1 VALVADRLDTIISA
15 MDDKLQLLGNI
26 NYMKYT
32 HAKRS
37 IPRSTWEVRASKWKR
52 FHSFCYFLTLFIFFQ
67 DFARLLGEVLTS
79 KGVSASDMESWK
91 GVTAVFVNGI
101 APKN

>member
-1 VALVADRLDTIISA
+1 LFFNVERLFKETPRVQKHFAKFANVAVDSLRGNADYNQQVALVADRLDTIISA

-37 IPRSTWEVRASKWKR
+37 IPRSTWEVRASKLKR
-52 FHSFCYFLTLFIFFQ
+52 FHSFCYF
-67 DFARLLGEVLTS
+67 
-79 KGVSASDMESWK
+79 
-91 GVTAVFVNGI
+91 
-101 APKN
+101 